1 LQPLDCC
8 ADLDVWYLRIVYVE
22 VHSTRDVFPIEV
34 MDYQSNTKDR
44 ALGNI
49 LFPVAPL
56 ISEGPDKVT
65 KPWIGTGK
73 VSKNEQLKSDWK
85 KPVKGKRLLEVFS
98 ASRSLA

>member
-1 LQPLDCC
+1 
-8 ADLDVWYLRIVYVE
+8 
-22 VHSTRDVFPIEV
+22 

-44 ALGNI
+44 SLGNI

-85 KPVKGKRLLEVFS
+85 KPVKGKLILEGLF
-98 ASRSLA
+98 ASRSSAKR